1 MSTLPERTEI
11 TFGTFDQRLDHI
23 CAVLNVEPPQL
34 EFDEAGDGR
43 CPLLTDELWRWLESN
58 EVNLDWFFCGHADGL
73 IRSYAKRK
81 TGLGYIIEQVHK
93 LPKSELEPLLAV
105 LKQNLRERGA
115 MQ

>member
-1 MSTLPERTEI
+1 MSTLPEKTEFS
-11 TFGTFDQRLDHI
+11 FGTFEQRLEHI
-23 CAVLNVEPPQL
+23 CAILNVDPPQL
-34 EFDEAGDGR
+34 KFDEAGEGR
-43 CPLLTDELWRWLESN
+43 CPLLTDELWLWIESHEIN
-58 EVNLDWFFCGHADGL
+58 FDWFFRGNADAL
-73 IRSYAKRK
+73 ILSYAKRK